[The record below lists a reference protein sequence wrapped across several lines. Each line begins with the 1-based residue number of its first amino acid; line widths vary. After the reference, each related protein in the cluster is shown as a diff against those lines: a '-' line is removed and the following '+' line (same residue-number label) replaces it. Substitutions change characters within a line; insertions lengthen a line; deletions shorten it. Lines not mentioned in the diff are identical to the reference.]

1 MSISFLGIEIGKRSL
16 QANQAAINVT
26 GNNIANA
33 ATPGYSRQEVLFDT
47 AYAFPHTL
55 LHGGD
60 RVAYLGTGV
69 NVDQI
74 RRMRD
79 EYIDGMIRNNL
90 SELSFSEGN
99 SSILSRVEAL
109 FLEPSENGL
118 QGLLTEFW
126 NSWQELS
133 VNPQDRGLRLNVRE
147 KASALT
153 DEVNLIYRELGKTL
167 DDLESELEQ
176 RMRAINELAGQ
187 LAQTNSAIKKSG
199 KGDNNSLLD
208 KRDQILEQLSQLV
221 KIEVE
226 KDASNSEV
234 LHVRIGG
241 QYLVEGEVANQA
253 TSGWLAAD
261 SGGIAG
267 GLLAAREKVEGY
279 RTDLENLAATLVQEV
294 NAVHQDGVTA
304 SGATG
309 VPFFRAPDF
318 SPGAN
323 LLGLSDEVL
332 TDAGNIAAAL
342 IPDAPGDGRN
352 ALAIAQLRDKVV
364 GSLGSTFE
372 GYYRDLLT
380 KIGSDSRE
388 SARQLSSRQLV
399 GDELSALRQSFSGVS
414 LDEELAN
421 MLQYQYAYQASA
433 RLVSTVDEMLDTLI
447 NRIR

>member
-1 MSISFLGIEIGKRSL
+1 MSISFLGIEIGKRGL

-47 AYAFPHTL
+47 SYAFPYTM

-60 RVAYLGTGV
+60 RITYLGTGV
-69 NVDQI
+69 DVDQI

-79 EYIDGMIRNNL
+79 EYIEGMIRNNL
-90 SELSFSEGN
+90 SELSFSESG
-99 SSILSRVEAL
+99 STVLSRVEAL

-118 QGLLTEFW
+118 QSLLTEFW

-133 VNPQDRGLRLNVRE
+133 VNPQDMGLRLNVRE
-147 KASALT
+147 RASALT
-153 DEVNLIYRELGKTL
+153 GEINLTYRELGSIL
-167 DDLESELEQ
+167 DGLEAELEQ
-176 RMRAINELAGQ
+176 RVQAINELAGQ
-187 LAQTNSAIKKSG
+187 LAEVNSAVGKLG

-208 KRDQILEQLSQLV
+208 RRDQILEQLSQLV

-241 QYLVEGEVANQA
+241 RYLVEGEVANQA
-253 TSGWLAAD
+253 TSGWFAAD
-261 SGGIAG
+261 SGGIVG

-279 RTDLENLAATLVQEV
+279 RADLENLAVALVQEV

-309 VPFFRAPDF
+309 VLFFRAPDF

-323 LLGLSDEVL
+323 LLGLSSEVL
-332 TDAGNIAAAL
+332 ADAGNIAAAL

-364 GSLGSTFE
+364 AGLGSTFE
-372 GYYRDLLT
+372 GYYRDLLA
-380 KIGSDSRE
+380 KVGSDSRE
-388 SARQLSSRQLV
+388 SARQLSGRQLV
-399 GDELSALRQSFSGVS
+399 GNELDALRQSFSGVS
-414 LDEELAN
+414 LDEELAR

-433 RLVSTVDEMLDTLI
+433 QLVRTVDEMLDTLI
-447 NRIR
+447 NRLR